1 MKRYAIGILAAVLL
15 LSLGGTALARDW
27 PAENVSLQK
36 VWSIKFNGEVDLS
49 TATKNIYVEGVATAI
64 APGEDNK
71 TIVVKPP
78 TGGYQ
83 PGQTY
88 YLHINKEVMSKSGR
102 PLTNDSANLV
112 QKTYVPPC
120 FGLFRR
126 VKAKTKN
133 PAESTAGPCFSWC
146 LGAGLNH
153 RHADFQMPLSPD
165 CA

>member
-36 VWSIKFNGEVDLS
+36 VWSIKFNSEVDLS

-112 QKTYVPPC
+112 QKNICSP
-120 FGLFRR
+120 LFWP
-126 VKAKTKN
+126 V
-133 PAESTAGPCFSWC
+133 
-146 LGAGLNH
+146 
-153 RHADFQMPLSPD
+153 
-165 CA
+165 